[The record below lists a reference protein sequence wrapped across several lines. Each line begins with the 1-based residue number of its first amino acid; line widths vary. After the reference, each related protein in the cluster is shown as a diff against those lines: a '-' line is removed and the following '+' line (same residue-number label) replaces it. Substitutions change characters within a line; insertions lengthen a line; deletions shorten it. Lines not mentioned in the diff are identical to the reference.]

1 MNLIL
6 QVLLLPIYLLLIT
19 GVMKMVGMY
28 VLLKSIIFVILFPFL
43 ITNLTTYIFN
53 KRKQKETYKKII
65 VPFFE
70 NTQII
75 FLSLAI
81 VAMFASQGRNLFENM
96 NVVMLLF
103 IPVILFFIINF
114 LLVCIVIHFLKISY
128 EDSVS
133 LDWNSTR

>member
-1 MNLIL
+1 MSRTIL
-6 QVLLLPIYLLLIT
+6 QRLQTLVAYKLLI
-19 GVMKMVGMY
+19 
-28 VLLKSIIFVILFPFL
+28 FL
-43 ITNLTTYIFN
+43 AVRKLSYIFN
-53 KRKQKETYKKII
+53 KRKHKETYTKII
-65 VPFFE
+65 VPYFE

-114 LLVCIVIHFLKISY
+114 LLGRIVSHFLKMSY